1 MLGLFDALYSTLAV
15 PAMGTAQWAAG
26 LWSPKVAERRFWLS
40 QPAAIPPRDGRPRL
54 WVHAASMGEFEQ
66 IIPILELLKGAVHIV
81 ATFFSP
87 SGANHGIRRRDV
99 VDVVRL
105 LPLDGRSTM
114 RRFVREMN
122 ADAVLIGRYDVW
134 RNMVL
139 ALEEAN
145 TPMVLVNATYPSA
158 ATRARGWV
166 ADTYGRL
173 TDVVAVTP
181 ADGVAL
187 EQLIGRSVRVLADSR
202 YDRIH
207 QAVQTARSRPP
218 ILPNVHV
225 PTLVVGSSWTP
236 DVDLV
241 LQAATKFGLDRLRL
255 VVVPHEP
262 TKQHLQEIERK
273 LVCRRFSECSD
284 EYRGHVVVDS
294 VGALLSLYAAA
305 DLAFIG
311 GGFGAGVHSLAEPA
325 GFGLPCACGP
335 NIRKSR
341 EGQELAYAGGVRVV
355 PSASDVLDWL
365 TTMVQDVPER
375 KRCGAINRDYLE
387 SRTGTSA
394 IIARQIRTHMT
405 EHHDTF
411 QR

>member
-1 MLGLFDALYSTLAV
+1 MLGLLDALYSTAAV
-15 PAMGTAQWAAG
+15 PAMGAAQWAVG
-26 LWSPKVAERRFWLS
+26 LWSPKVAERRTWLR
-40 QPAAIPPRDGRPRL
+40 QPAPIPPRDGRPRL

-66 IIPILELLKGAVHIV
+66 LLPILELLKGAVHIV

-87 SGANHGIRRRDV
+87 SGAHHGLRRSDV
-99 VDVVRL
+99 VDFVRI
-105 LPLDGRSTM
+105 LPIDGRSTM
-114 RRFVREMN
+114 RRFVRDVN
-122 ADAVLIGRYDVW
+122 ADVVLIGRYDVW

-139 ALEEAN
+139 ALDEAN

-158 ATRARGWV
+158 AARAPRWV
-166 ADTYGRL
+166 ADTYSRL
-173 TDVVAVTP
+173 TDVVAVTS
-181 ADGVAL
+181 ADGEAL
-187 EQLIGRSVRVLADSR
+187 SQLIGHSVRVLADSR

-207 QAVQTARSRPP
+207 QAVQKARARPP
-218 ILPNVHV
+218 ILPHVDV
-225 PTLVVGSSWTP
+225 PTLIVGSSWTP

-241 LQAATKFGLDRLRL
+241 LEAATMLGLHRLRL

-262 TKQHLQEIERK
+262 TAHHLQYIEGK
-273 LVCRRFSECSD
+273 LACLRLSMCTEQYS
-284 EYRGHVVVDS
+284 GHVVVDS
-294 VGALLSLYAAA
+294 VGALLPLYASA

-311 GGFGAGVHSLAEPA
+311 GGFGAGVHSVAEPA

-341 EGQELAYAGGVRVV
+341 EGQELAYAGGVRIV
-355 PSASDVLDWL
+355 PTASDVLDWL
-365 TTMVQDVPER
+365 TTMVLDVPER

-394 IIARQIRTHMT
+394 IIAQQIRSLMT
-405 EHHDTF
+405 ERNDTI